1 MVNQRLQRVYEQLRE
16 IIEQGEGES
25 VNDLLKGRSRDDFL
39 TIFTCA
45 NIRKKCQDGVEYA
58 VPPLSYA
65 LDFAV
70 PPLSYRLDFN
80 EREEITEEVLLI
92 VKEQGILKKVLTSAN
107 IRKKCPDGVEYD
119 ITPLGYTLD
128 SNNWKEK
135 AGVLLGAAK
144 EEGILK
150 KVLTSAN
157 ICKKYPDST
166 KYMKYII
173 PFTYALDFND
183 WKEKAGV
190 LLGAAKKEGI
200 LKEVLICANTYAT
213 PIVYALGFNDG
224 GERTKAILDAA
235 KEEGILKEVLTSMVE
250 SDYERLKR
258 SLWVTENHD
267 SLNEIYKIEKSMAI
281 DIAMKVGGASSIIAG
296 LIAFGGCFAA
306 GVQLPILALVGIAV
320 AAALA
325 VGIVAG
331 GITYAVLKPSNKLDG
346 PDLKQ
351 SSECCSDSI
360 IVYAL

>member
-1 MVNQRLQRVYEQLRE
+1 M
-16 IIEQGEGES
+16 
-25 VNDLLKGRSRDDFL
+25 
-39 TIFTCA
+39 
-45 NIRKKCQDGVEYA
+45 EYA

-70 PPLSYRLDFN
+70 PTLSYLLDFN
-80 EREEITEEVLLI
+80 ERKEITEEVLLI
-92 VKEQGILKKVLTSAN
+92 VKEQ
-107 IRKKCPDGVEYD
+107 
-119 ITPLGYTLD
+119 
-128 SNNWKEK
+128 
-135 AGVLLGAAK
+135 
-144 EEGILK
+144 GILK

-235 KEEGILKEVLTSMVE
+235 KEEGILKEVLTSMLE

-258 SLWVTENHD
+258 SLWVTGNHD

-281 DIAMKVGGASSIIAG
+281 DIAMKVGGALSVIIALAVG
-296 LIAFGGCFAA
+296 GGCFAA

-331 GITYAVLKPSNKLDG
+331 GITYAVLKPSNKLDE
-346 PDLKQ
+346 PDSNKVASVAQ
-351 SSECCSDSI
+351 T
-360 IVYAL
+360 V

>member
-1 MVNQRLQRVYEQLRE
+1 MLDQRLQRVYEQLRE

-45 NIRKKCQDGVEYA
+45 NIRKKCQDGVEY
-58 VPPLSYA
+58 
-65 LDFAV
+65 
-70 PPLSYRLDFN
+70 
-80 EREEITEEVLLI
+80 
-92 VKEQGILKKVLTSAN
+92 
-107 IRKKCPDGVEYD
+107 D

-166 KYMKYII
+166 KYII

-351 SSECCSDSI
+351 SSECCSERVMSTLDI
-360 IVYAL
+360 YNKNDL